1 MQTETRS
8 HTVPESVSID
18 LKLKLA
24 TLWTS
29 FMFLYIY
36 VDHFHLYMPGKLE
49 GLMHGKVFTFD
60 VSATFLLFAL
70 ISVTLPALM
79 IFLSVALPPHLNRW
93 ANLWIAGVNIPYALL
108 NLVGETWA
116 HIYFAAA
123 VEVALLCL
131 ILAYARTLPK
141 GKA

>member
-1 MQTETRS
+1 MQTEARFQ
-8 HTVPESVSID
+8 TVPESVSVD
-18 LKLKLA
+18 LKRKL
-24 TLWTS
+24 
-29 FMFLYIY
+29 
-36 VDHFHLYMPGKLE
+36 
-49 GLMHGKVFTFD
+49 
-60 VSATFLLFAL
+60 
-70 ISVTLPALM
+70 VTLPALM